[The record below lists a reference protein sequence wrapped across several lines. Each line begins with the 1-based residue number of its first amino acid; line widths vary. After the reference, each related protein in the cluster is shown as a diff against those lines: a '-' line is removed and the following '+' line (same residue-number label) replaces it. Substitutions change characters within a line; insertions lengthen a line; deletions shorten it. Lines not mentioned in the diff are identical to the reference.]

1 MNIYTY
7 IYRYTLYTYTLRYRK
22 PHDINFFATV
32 SFGDR
37 LLTNWSLAPESKQ
50 HSTIVPSFGDFCCR
64 RCRRRR
70 RHLRRKSTRQYLL
83 SSRVSQC
90 LHLFHYCFLFDLCF
104 YFGLFALFYKYNNAS
119 VGRLFGVWKLFEMFF
134 YVCFPIFLLLLMF
147 EHFAFISDLA
157 GDFYCDVSQNALW
170 VPVVVILG
178 TAYVFILY
186 NVMIRDNMSSN

>member
-50 HSTIVPSFGDFCCR
+50 HSTTVPSFGDFCCR
-64 RCRRRR
+64 LCRRRRR

-90 LHLFHYCFLFDLCF
+90 LHLFHYRFLFDLCF

-119 VGRLFGVWKLFEMFF
+119 VGRLFGYTRVYENFSKCFSMFVFLFSCSF
-134 YVCFPIFLLLLMF
+134 
-147 EHFAFISDLA
+147 
-157 GDFYCDVSQNALW
+157 
-170 VPVVVILG
+170 
-178 TAYVFILY
+178 
-186 NVMIRDNMSSN
+186 